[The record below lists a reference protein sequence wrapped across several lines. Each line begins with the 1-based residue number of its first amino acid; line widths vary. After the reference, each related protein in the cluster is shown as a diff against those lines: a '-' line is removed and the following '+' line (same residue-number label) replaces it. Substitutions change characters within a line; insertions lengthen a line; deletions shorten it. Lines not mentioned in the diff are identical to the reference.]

1 MAVIANPK
9 GEAIQKGHNALD
21 CRAPLAMTGSPLA
34 MTGGHRHCEERSDEA
49 IQKGVTP
56 WIASLRSQ

>member
-1 MAVIANPK
+1 MTGGLVIANPK
-9 GEAIQKGHNALD
+9 G
-21 CRAPLAMTGSPLA
+21 
-34 MTGGHRHCEERSDEA
+34 EA